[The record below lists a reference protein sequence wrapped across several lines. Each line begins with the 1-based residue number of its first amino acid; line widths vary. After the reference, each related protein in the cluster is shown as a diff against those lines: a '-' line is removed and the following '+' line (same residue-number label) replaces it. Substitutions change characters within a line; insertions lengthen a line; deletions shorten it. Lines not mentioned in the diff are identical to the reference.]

1 MGGPGAGRSD
11 LLQVVDLLDGMP
23 LGLEL
28 AAARLAV
35 LSPAQVLERLRE
47 SPDLLTHAGSGR
59 PERHGSLRATVQWTL
74 GLLAGDARAVFIRMG
89 AFDGPVE
96 LIDLEAVVGGGEV
109 DILEALS
116 SLLDFALVRRVESGD
131 GVVRF
136 ELPEALRQI
145 ASGLLDAAPGGRR
158 WRAAHARHQCDLVWA
173 ARTVIV
179 TASVFRRAAAADREV
194 SAALRWARAADN
206 PLAARLA
213 AARAIVLADNGRAR
227 EAAAVIEPL
236 VAQPTG
242 VAEIDGLAL
251 SAHAFALA
259 VLGRIQEA
267 LVPAVQATSVGHDL
281 ETRTFAFLV
290 CGLVRTYA
298 EQPDA
303 SVHDLEQATELARA
317 LGPAA
322 LAGALLYTAQ
332 ARMVAGDL
340 EQAGNDL
347 SEAVRIGRP
356 ADAKALFHVD
366 TLTGDLAVLSG
377 SRPMGAL
384 EPYARSL
391 EDAQARGDQLQI
403 FHDLSGMSN
412 VLAILHQDDEALEV
426 AGIAEAQAHDVR
438 GPDGIPAHLGGLD
451 AVTAAETR
459 AGATRAAQLR
469 ARGHVVSAGHRV
481 TPRTCRFARAVG
493 RANDTPA

>member
-1 MGGPGAGRSD
+1 MRSGVGGTNGDRQRRRIPPGPRRRIGRS
-11 LLQVVDLLDGMP
+11 
-23 LGLEL
+23 
-28 AAARLAV
+28 
-35 LSPAQVLERLRE
+35 
-47 SPDLLTHAGSGR
+47 
-59 PERHGSLRATVQWTL
+59 
-74 GLLAGDARAVFIRMG
+74 
-89 AFDGPVE
+89 
-96 LIDLEAVVGGGEV
+96 
-109 DILEALS
+109 
-116 SLLDFALVRRVESGD
+116 
-131 GVVRF
+131 
-136 ELPEALRQI
+136 
-145 ASGLLDAAPGGRR
+145 
-158 WRAAHARHQCDLVWA
+158 
-173 ARTVIV
+173 
-179 TASVFRRAAAADREV
+179 

-213 AARAIVLADNGRAR
+213 AARAVVLADNGRGR

-242 VAEIDGLAL
+242 LAEVDGLAL

-267 LVPAVQATSVGHDL
+267 LVPAVQATSVGRDL

-303 SVHDLEQATELARA
+303 SIHDLEQATELARA

-356 ADAKALFHVD
+356 VDAKALFHVD

-377 SRPMGAL
+377 RPMEAL

-403 FHDLSGMSN
+403 FHDLSGMAN

-438 GPDGIPAHLGGLD
+438 GPDEGSPRIS
-451 AVTAAETR
+451 
-459 AGATRAAQLR
+459 
-469 ARGHVVSAGHRV
+469 RG
-481 TPRTCRFARAVG
+481 
-493 RANDTPA
+493 